1 MPLGRSTK
9 ERKSTVPDD
18 YIIFFEEHEMDI
30 GVMEDDLTNSHQV
43 MANFNSQKWIDAM
56 NEEIKLI
63 TDKILY
69 HFQKVENILVTSGD
83 LKQRGIQKA
92 IWKV

>member
-9 ERKSTVPDD
+9 KRRNTVPDD

-30 GVMEDDLTNSHQV
+30 GVMEDDLTNFHQV

-56 NEEIKLI
+56 NEEIKLM
-63 TDKILY
+63 TYKILY
-69 HFQKVENILVTSGD
+69 HCQKVENILVTSGD
-83 LKQRGIQKA
+83 LKLRGIQKA